1 MKVNARVP
9 YGGRAVVAVGLAAL
23 VVAGCGGPGSSPAST
38 GSAGQPSAPATVSPS
53 AAAPSAAAPSAAA
66 PSTASATTAEA
77 SAVPP
82 SGTPG
87 TAPGASGGSSLT
99 LSAANGGSY
108 RFGSVVCVGED
119 SPTGA
124 LTLTA
129 TTMGAKDARAELVLG
144 DGEARLL
151 LALKGFRPVLWKGE
165 VPIGQRASRTAG
177 GARLTAMPVTEELGD
192 TGTVTG
198 TLTCSGAVGVH

>member
-1 MKVNARVP
+1 MRVNTRVP

-38 GSAGQPSAPATVSPS
+38 GSAGQPSAPATVS
-53 AAAPSAAAPSAAA
+53 PSAAA

-151 LALKGFRPVLWKGE
+151 LAFKGFRPVLWKGE

>member
-38 GSAGQPSAPATVSPS
+38 GSAGQPSAPATVS
-53 AAAPSAAAPSAAA
+53 PSAAA